1 MEPRRIVALFTLLML
16 ATSGTRS
23 WQAPPQGPTGTG
35 LILGRVVDADAGRP
49 VSAVVVTAVASADP
63 FTIPPAGRPQSMLT
77 DAQGRFVF
85 RNLPK
90 ATYSLIATTGG
101 NGYSPSGFIVTGRGH
116 QIGAYLDGGYGQ
128 RRPNGPLQTIDL
140 ADGERIGDA
149 VIRLWKGGAITGRV
163 LDEAGEALVDV
174 VVAAVQRSGDGRL
187 LTGPTARTDDRGVYR
202 LATLTPGSYLV
213 VVPQTQLL
221 MPSSTIESLLAG
233 PPNPTGGPRF
243 FDTGAPTP
251 PQRQPPGSG
260 WDAGLRVGSSTM
272 ITTQQGRVTNFP
284 LPSRRADRLYAYPTM
299 FFPSA
304 VVASRATPILLRSG
318 EERSD
323 VDVQLQ
329 PVRTVEVSGTLM
341 DSSGPVPHFGVHLM
355 PADAGDG
362 ASVMEVA
369 TTSTDARGAFVFPLV
384 PAGSHRL
391 VALRTDPVPGEGS
404 SPPAEPRRVSE
415 TLGAWAIQP
424 LTVGDANVGNV
435 GLTLRSGVHIAGRLE
450 FSGASERPAASRLKQ
465 VVPITVIRAQPLF
478 RANFGP
484 SEVPLDPTGGF
495 SSRALSPGRYLV
507 GVQVREAAATW
518 TLQSVT
524 AGGRD
529 VTDAVMTIGDTDV
542 NDVVV
547 VVTDQPATLNGTVS
561 NAKGSAD
568 LDASVFVFPA
578 DKARW
583 PDARTSTRAFRTVRV
598 SKTGAFTVPTMI
610 PGEYFVV
617 AASDQSTADW
627 PDEQLLAKLA
637 ALASSVRVEPNQKQ
651 TVNLRTV
658 TVR

>member
-1 MEPRRIVALFTLLML
+1 ML
-16 ATSGTRS
+16 ATAGISSR
-23 WQAPPQGPTGTG
+23 QASPTSQSPTGTG
-35 LILGRVVDADAGRP
+35 LILGRVIDADAGTP
-49 VSAVVVTAVASADP
+49 VSGVVVTAIASSDP
-63 FTIPPAGRPQSMLT
+63 ATIAPTGRPQSMLT

-90 ATYSLIATTGG
+90 ATYSLRAAIGG
-101 NGYSPSGFIVTGRGH
+101 SGYSPSGFIVTGRGH

-128 RRPNGPLQTIDL
+128 RRPNGPHQTIDL
-140 ADGERIGDA
+140 ADGERVGDA

-163 LDEAGEALVDV
+163 LDEAGEPLVDMA
-174 VVAAVQRSGDGRL
+174 VAAVQRSSDGRL

-221 MPSSTIESLLAG
+221 MPSSTIESLLAS

-243 FDTGAPTP
+243 MGTGAPTP
-251 PQRQPPGSG
+251 PQSQSPGSG
-260 WDAGLRVGSSTM
+260 RDAGLRVGASTM
-272 ITTQQGRVTNFP
+272 LTAIQGRVTNFP
-284 LPSRRADRLYAYPTM
+284 LPTRRADRLYAYQTM

-304 VVASRATPILLRSG
+304 VVASRATPVVIRSG

-362 ASVMEVA
+362 ASVLEVA
-369 TTSTDARGAFVFPLV
+369 TTSTDARGAFAFPLV
-384 PAGSHRL
+384 PSGSYTL
-391 VALRTDPVPGEGS
+391 VALRSGPPAGDGS
-404 SPPAEPRRVSE
+404 SPTPEPRTISE
-415 TLGAWAIQP
+415 TPGAWATQP
-424 LTVGDANVGNV
+424 LAVGDASVGNV
-435 GLTLRSGVHIAGRLE
+435 ALMLRAGAHITGRIE
-450 FSGASERPAASRLKQ
+450 FSGASERPTASRLRQ
-465 VVPITVIRAQPLF
+465 TMRITVTRAQPLF
-478 RANFGP
+478 RENVGP
-484 SEVPLDPTGGF
+484 SDAPLAPTGAF
-495 SSRALSPGRYLV
+495 SSRGLSPGRYVL
-507 GVQVREAAATW
+507 GLLQAEAAPAW

-524 AGGRD
+524 VSGRD
-529 VTDAVMTIGDTDV
+529 VTDAVMTLGDSDV

-547 VVTDQPATLNGTVS
+547 VFTDQPAALTGTVS
-561 NAKGSAD
+561 NAKSGTD
-568 LDASVFVFPA
+568 LDASVFVFPT

-583 PDARTSTRAFRTVRV
+583 PDGRVSTRVFRTVRV
-598 SKTGAFTVPTMI
+598 SKTGTFTVPGMI

-617 AASDQSTADW
+617 AASDESAGDW
-627 PDEQLLAKLA
+627 PDERLLARLA
-637 ALASSVRVEPNQKQ
+637 PSATTVRVEPNQKQ
-651 TVNLRTV
+651 IANLRTV